1 MGMFKKEYLPT
12 SRGFNYSSG
21 MLSGAS
27 DHYTHMVDGAY
38 DWHRMEQPNFEADG
52 RYAGNLVRDDAL
64 SFLAQVS
71 GGVEPQPFFLYLPFQ
86 VRTRAPTWPSQ
97 QQPPRALPMRS
108 RRGRT
113 APRRPRRAC
122 AATPTE
128 LSGLRLRCASAG
140 SAAPP
145 ARGSSGRR
153 SVTRH
158 FRWAR
163 TTARCTRTC
172 RRGHAAR
179 CPAW

>member
-1 MGMFKKEYLPT
+1 MTAAFGKWVRPDGPHRRHCPPTHPPSCLLLRSQRRLGLVPLQHMGMFKKEYLPT

-86 VRTRAPTWPSQ
+86 VRARNTRA
-97 QQPPRALPMRS
+97 QPASSS
-108 RRGRT
+108 RRVC
-113 APRRPRRAC
+113 APC
-122 AATPTE
+122 A
-128 LSGLRLRCASAG
+128 AG
-140 SAAPP
+140 SAPTTCV
-145 ARGSSGRR
+145 RR
-153 SVTRH
+153 R
-158 FRWAR
+158 
-163 TTARCTRTC
+163 
-172 RRGHAAR
+172 
-179 CPAW
+179 PD

>member
-108 RRGRT
+108 GRC
-113 APRRPRRAC
+113 AHDVRAC

-128 LSGLRLRCASAG
+128 LSGLRLRCASAV
-140 SAAPP
+140 PP
-145 ARGSSGRR
+145 LARPPPLPRGSSGRR